1 MEEFGNEEIAKVEK
15 VLLKGGN
22 FNEEQL
28 EFINLMRS
36 SNISACPGSGKTT
49 SLVAKVILLMKKLK
63 NEEKSG
69 GVCVITHTNVAVN
82 EINSALTKLGMASI
96 TYPHF
101 IGTIHEF
108 FNYYI
113 SINAY
118 VNYTSNP
125 SSKVIFL
132 DDDYYDLFAK
142 EFLRIHSWWDFN
154 PPTSIIKNSKLIIN
168 SNSESPL
175 ELVPTKEDPEFL
187 EKFTRNYNRV
197 LEVVEH
203 LYNNGFLR
211 HSDTFSLAE
220 WYLES
225 FEDDITDALN
235 NRFDYVLIDE
245 VQDTDAMAIQ
255 LLNRCFHNSD
265 TIFQKIGDP
274 YQSIY
279 FFEDELDNNDIF
291 EDSREILTLP
301 NSNRFG
307 NSIASLL
314 NNVIDN
320 NIIGNDEVNSLD
332 PILILFSNEVSQ
344 DILNVYS
351 EIINFYDY
359 NNAEF
364 KGISKEDY
372 LVCQHKNQIIAH
384 YYNEMITQKNLPKVE
399 GVGTTC
405 YKMSLKWINKLLTYK
420 LNTRALEELLKT
432 NSTYEWEDYKINLAS
447 FISDVL
453 TGNEDNEEIRL
464 AIEAVI
470 NDLQNFVLLKE
481 MNEEE
486 KSSFINSFIVN
497 LTSIIKQFS
506 SNNNESINTFNHEDL
521 GTRVRIGTI
530 HSVKG
535 ETHRS
540 TLLVESFNRW
550 GRDLPE
556 KDPQITPVVKSIIS
570 NPEVAVEDATNQISY
585 IEKQIYVALSRPTHL
600 AALALP
606 VEEFNTND
614 IEVLEN
620 MGWRVLN
627 LNEFSSYESFG
638 YSCNDWI
645 SEKLGS

>member
-1 MEEFGNEEIAKVEK
+1 MEEFGNEEIAKVEN
-15 VLLKGGN
+15 VLLKGGK

-63 NEEKSG
+63 NEDKSG

-132 DDDYYDLFAK
+132 DDDYYDLFSK

-175 ELVPTKEDPEFL
+175 ELVPTKDDPEFL

-255 LLNRCFHNSD
+255 LLNRYFHNSD

-332 PILILFSNEVSQ
+332 PILILFSNGVSQ

-432 NSTYEWEDYKINLAS
+432 NLTYEWEDYKINLAS
-447 FISDVL
+447 FISNVL

-470 NDLQNFVLLKE
+470 NDLQNFVLLNE

-570 NPEVAVEDATNQISY
+570 NPEVAGEAATNQISY
-585 IEKQIYVALSRPTHL
+585 VEKQIYVALSRPTHL

-614 IEVLEN
+614 VEVLEN

-627 LNEFSSYESFG
+627 LNLNLAHTRVLVIAVMIG
-638 YSCNDWI
+638 
-645 SEKLGS
+645 